1 MDIHKTKLEIIKQ
14 ILETDNPKLL
24 EEISTVL
31 KKVNKDFRDE
41 LTPSQKQ
48 EIEKNDTEI
57 VNEETSDYETFISSH
72 KIRKLN
78 FIKDFIN
85 LENEETIS
93 ELENLLWKNNDFWN
107 ELSLSEKEEIE
118 QGIKELDEGKRYSY
132 ESILKEIS

>member
-24 EEISTVL
+24 EEISIIL

-48 EIEKNDTEI
+48 EIEKKDTEI
-57 VNEETSDYETFISSH
+57 INEETSDYETFKSSH
-72 KIRKLN
+72 KNRKLN